1 MVKVKFVNRSAEEV
15 ILYQQNGSILGT
27 LGAGKC
33 WNRDPK
39 EGTLE
44 TVVVAGDHQ
53 KFPAP
58 RPQPKFIDKV
68 EWIYEECPEDSI
80 YAPFRTIIFV
90 GGNIVKLRQRPHWK
104 PPEME
109 WPVVTFLFK
118 SHRMKTHKERLDRDG
133 FGSAAVFYNGI
144 PCRLTV
150 NALSKYAP
158 YQKWIF
164 SEVMELRDANPPFKQ
179 MIEAYEIT
187 EHGEDKRPGTELEKI
202 AELKAKDE
210 ERRKLS
216 LV

>member
-1 MVKVKFVNRSAEEV
+1 MVKAKFVNKSGEEV

-27 LGAGKC
+27 LGAGKR
-33 WNRDPK
+33 WDKDPK
-39 EGTLE
+39 EGTLS
-44 TVVVAGDHQ
+44 TVVVAGEQ

-58 RPQPKFIDKV
+58 RPRPRWIDEV
-68 EWIYEECPEDSI
+68 EWVWEECPEDSI
-80 YAPFRTIIFV
+80 YAPYRSITFLDDNV
-90 GGNIVKLRQRPHWK
+90 VKLRQRPHWK

-158 YQKWIF
+158 YKKWIF
-164 SEVMELRDANPPFKQ
+164 SEVMELRDGNPPYKQ
-179 MIEAYEIT
+179 MVETYEIT
-187 EHGEDKRPGTELEKI
+187 QHGEDKRNVIELEKI
-202 AELKAKDE
+202 AELKAEAE
-210 ERRKLS
+210 ERQKLG